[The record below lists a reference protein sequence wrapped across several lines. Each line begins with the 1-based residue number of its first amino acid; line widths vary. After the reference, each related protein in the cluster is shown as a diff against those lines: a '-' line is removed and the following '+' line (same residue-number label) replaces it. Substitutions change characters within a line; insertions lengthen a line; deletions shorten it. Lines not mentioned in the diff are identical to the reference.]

1 MARLAAEGLR
11 KTFGALAALDDVS
24 LRVEAG
30 EIVGIAGPN
39 GAGKSTLFDVLSG
52 HQQPDAGTVS
62 IEGRDVSRLQAHSRA
77 RLGLG
82 RTFQSPIVPNELEVG
97 EVLEAARTAWPPD
110 VPASRIDEVRD
121 LLGFR
126 AADDRL
132 AGLLDTLSRRK
143 LLIAC
148 LLIREPRVLL
158 LDEPCSGLLGDEIE
172 EIESVIARTRD
183 STGVTAVV
191 VEHRLELLT
200 AIADRVLVMDQ
211 GKVIAE
217 GAPEDVFDAPA
228 VKVAYFGAPTAA

>member
-1 MARLAAEGLR
+1 LARIAAEGLR
-11 KTFGALAALDDVS
+11 KSFGALAALDDVS

-52 HQQPDAGTVS
+52 HQDPDAGTVS
-62 IEGRDVSRLQAHSRA
+62 IEGRDVSRLPAHSRA

-82 RTFQSPIVPNELEVG
+82 RTFQSPIVPNELDVG
-97 EVLEAARTAWPPD
+97 EVLEAARTAWSPHAPE
-110 VPASRIDEVRD
+110 SRIEEARD
-121 LLGFR
+121 LLGLR
-126 AADDRL
+126 VADDRP

-148 LLIREPRVLL
+148 LLIREPSVLL
-158 LDEPCSGLLGDEIE
+158 LDEPCSGLLADEIE
-172 EIESVIARTRD
+172 EIEKVIARTRD
-183 STGVTAVV
+183 RTGVTAVV

-211 GKVIAE
+211 GRVIAE
-217 GAPEDVFDAPA
+217 GTPEDVFDSPVVRA
-228 VKVAYFGAPTAA
+228 AYFGAPTAA